1 MKNNTPPIEGNEPEA
16 KPETQEMTTLFS
28 SDTTELTDFTRRIE
42 QALRDKQDRRDEQ
55 LGQWRN
61 KTTTTP
67 NQQNSSARRKRS
79 STRYNNVVQLF
90 PNK

>member
-1 MKNNTPPIEGNEPEA
+1 MKNNTPPIEGNEPEVKSA
-16 KPETQEMTTLFS
+16 TQEMTTLFS

-67 NQQNSSARRKRS
+67 NAK
-79 STRYNNVVQLF
+79 F
-90 PNK
+90 